1 MTVEQTAT
9 PDQKPQ
15 FPSSECEEAYAEL
28 QKICHVLTQNGYT
41 LLPFVAA
48 FSDPD
53 HFVEAWN
60 NEKDSF
66 FSMGNPLVHEKGNG
80 IRVIYKEDYKT
91 EKKRWLVWYTNGL
104 EDTKNEKRMEIAGL
118 LRAQGIDTM

>member
-1 MTVEQTAT
+1 
-9 PDQKPQ
+9 
-15 FPSSECEEAYAEL
+15 
-28 QKICHVLTQNGYT
+28 
-41 LLPFVAA
+41 
-48 FSDPD
+48 
-53 HFVEAWN
+53 
-60 NEKDSF
+60 
-66 FSMGNPLVHEKGNG
+66 MGNPLVHEKGNG